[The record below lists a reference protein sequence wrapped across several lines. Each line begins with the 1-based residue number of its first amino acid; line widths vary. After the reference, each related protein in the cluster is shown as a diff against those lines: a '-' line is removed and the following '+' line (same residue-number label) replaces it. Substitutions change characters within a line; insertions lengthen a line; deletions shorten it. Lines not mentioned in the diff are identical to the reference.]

1 MPLLG
6 SYDILNC
13 RSMSILS
20 LNIGVSTTNGMVIAM
35 NIKPLDTITPNQ
47 TIFSVRDNSTN
58 KVSLVF
64 RFQPPSN
71 TDLVTN
77 YGSGWNTPITGPMLT
92 PSNLPFIDLFDF
104 LNQNYNLH

>member
-6 SYDILNC
+6 AYNTLDC
-13 RSMSILS
+13 RSIGILS
-20 LNIGVSTTNGMVIAM
+20 LNSGASTTNGMVIAM
-35 NIKPLDTITPNQ
+35 DINPLDPETSNQ
-47 TIFSVRDNSTN
+47 VIFSVRDNSTN
-58 KVSLVF
+58 EVSLAL

-92 PSNLPFIDLFDF
+92 PSNLPFFDLFDC
-104 LNQNYNLH
+104 LNQNYNLP